1 MKPKFALLCAG
12 LFAIASPA
20 TMAQRLVRDFQITKI
35 NREFVTAPVLAYAGG
50 EAAPRGQG
58 GRWLQVETEFA
69 LASAFTDELT
79 VRYYILFNG
88 NMFTGEVTH
97 VNVPGGRERRSVI
110 YMPPHVLE
118 RYGGNRPLTLN
129 SVPNVAVQIVQQ
141 GVVKDELSLARA
153 PAQWYAAVTPISGLL
168 LNKNETPF
176 APLYWDRYEQ
186 IKMPGR

>member
-35 NREFVTAPVLAYAGG
+35 NREFVTTPVLAYAGG

-141 GVVKDELSLARA
+141 GGGKDELSLARA
-153 PAQWYAAVTPISGLL
+153 PPQWYAAVTPISGLL

>member
-1 MKPKFALLCAG
+1 MKPTFALLCAG
-12 LFAIASPA
+12 LLAMASPA

-35 NREFVTAPVLAYAGG
+35 NREFVTTPVLAYAGG

-58 GRWLQVETEFA
+58 GRWLQVEAEFA
-69 LASAFTDELT
+69 LAPAFTDELT

-88 NMFTGEVTH
+88 NIFTGEVTH

-118 RYGGNRPLTLN
+118 RYAGNRPLTLN

-153 PAQWYAAVTPISGLL
+153 AAQWYATVTPISGLL

>member
-1 MKPKFALLCAG
+1 MEAEFA
-12 LFAIASPA
+12 
-20 TMAQRLVRDFQITKI
+20 
-35 NREFVTAPVLAYAGG
+35 
-50 EAAPRGQG
+50 AAP
-58 GRWLQVETEFA
+58 
-69 LASAFTDELT
+69 AFTDELT

-110 YMPPHVLE
+110 YMPPHVLD
-118 RYGGNRPLTLN
+118 RYAGTRPLTPN
-129 SVPNVAVQIVQQ
+129 SVSNVAVQIVQQ

-153 PAQWYAAVTPISGLL
+153 AAQWYAAVTPISGLL

-186 IKMPGR
+186 IKTPGR

>member
-1 MKPKFALLCAG
+1 
-12 LFAIASPA
+12 
-20 TMAQRLVRDFQITKI
+20 MAQRLVRDFQITKI
-35 NREFVTAPVLAYAGG
+35 NREFVTTPVLAYAGG

-69 LASAFTDELT
+69 LTPAFTDELS

>member
-12 LFAIASPA
+12 LFAIASPVA
-20 TMAQRLVRDFQITKI
+20 MAQRLVRDFQITKI
-35 NREFVTAPVLAYAGG
+35 NREFVTTPVLAYAGG

-58 GRWLQVETEFA
+58 GRWLQVEAEFA

-88 NMFTGEVTH
+88 NIFTGEVTH

-118 RYGGNRPLTLN
+118 RYAGNRPLTLN
-129 SVPNVAVQIVQQ
+129 SVPNIAVQIVQQ
-141 GVVKDELSLARA
+141 GVVKDELSFARA
-153 PAQWYAAVTPISGLL
+153 AAQWYASAAPISGLL

-186 IKMPGR
+186 IKMTGR